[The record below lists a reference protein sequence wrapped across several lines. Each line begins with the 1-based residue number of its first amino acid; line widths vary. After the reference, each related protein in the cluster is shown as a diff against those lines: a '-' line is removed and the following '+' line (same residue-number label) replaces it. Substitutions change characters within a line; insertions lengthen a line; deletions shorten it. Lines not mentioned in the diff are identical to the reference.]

1 MDQPDFVSLVRRVF
15 APTDADTY
23 LGVMVDLP
31 DDRCPDHEAWAD
43 RRALAYEWAR
53 RLFEVRKELG
63 LQKVDVVL
71 YRNVHNNNADF
82 PDGCWVL
89 DAAGLGSD
97 EDPEEPP
104 ASCEELDADAQLP
117 LTQVLTAHHIL
128 LAPTEFSPTAPLKLA
143 ARKYDFRAASMPGF
157 SRAMIPA
164 LDLDWVEVDRR
175 CRRLKELVDEA
186 EAARFNF
193 RVGRGEH
200 ELLLDLRHRRG
211 QASGGLIRDRG
222 VAGNLPSGETY
233 IVPYEGEIDGDPSRS
248 SGFLPVQLDPTRGE
262 VVLYRIEANRAV
274 GVEGDGPMSTREA
287 GKLVSEPAYGNMAE
301 LGLGVLSA
309 WGIEPLGQILLD
321 EKLGLHIAFGRS
333 DHFGGQVGA
342 SDFSSHDAVVHI
354 DRVYLPATQPAVTVL
369 SVDLEMPSG
378 DDGSKVVPL
387 MRDGDYVIDW
397 S

>member
-1 MDQPDFVSLVRRVF
+1 MSQPDLVSLVRRVF

-23 LGVMVDLP
+23 LGVLVDLP
-31 DDRCPDHEAWAD
+31 DAQRPDHEAWAD
-43 RRALAYEWAR
+43 RRVLAYEWAR
-53 RLFEVRKELG
+53 SLYARRRELG
-63 LQKVDVVL
+63 LEKVDVIL

-89 DAAGLGSD
+89 DAAGLGTYD
-97 EDPEEPP
+97 DPEDPP
-104 ASCEELDADAQLP
+104 STWEELDADAQVP
-117 LTQVLTAHHIL
+117 LAKVLTAHDLL

-143 ARKYDFRAASMPGF
+143 GHKYDFRAASMPGF

-164 LDLDWVEVDRR
+164 LDLDWEEVDRR
-175 CRRLKELVDEA
+175 CQRLKQLVD
-186 EAARFNF
+186 AAVSAHFRF
-193 RVGRGEH
+193 RVGQGEH
-200 ELLLDLRHRRG
+200 DLVLDLRHRLG
-211 QASGGLIRDRG
+211 QASGGLIRQRG
-222 VAGNLPSGETY
+222 MAGNLPSGETY

-248 SGFLPVQLDPTRGE
+248 QGFLPVQLDRTSGE

-274 GVEGDGPMSTREA
+274 GVEGDGAASQREA
-287 GKLVSEPAYGNMAE
+287 DRLAAEPAYGNMAE

-309 WGIEPLGQILLD
+309 WGIEPMGQILLD

-342 SDFSSHDAVVHI
+342 ADFRSADAVVHI

-369 SVDLEMPSG
+369 SVDLEMPSEDTG
-378 DDGSKVVPL
+378 EDVVPL
-387 MRDGDYVIDW
+387 MRDGEYVIDW

>member
-1 MDQPDFVSLVRRVF
+1 MKQPDLVSLVRRVF
-15 APTDADTY
+15 APTEADTY
-23 LGVMVDLP
+23 LGLLVDLP
-31 DDRCPDHEAWAD
+31 DERCPDHEAWVD

-53 RLFEVRKELG
+53 RLHAVRGELG
-63 LQKVDVVL
+63 LHKVDVVL

-89 DAAGLGSD
+89 DAAGLGTD
-97 EDPEEPP
+97 DDPEEPP
-104 ASCEELDADAQLP
+104 ASWEELDAEAQLP
-117 LTQVLTAHHIL
+117 LPQVLTAHHLL

-186 EAARFNF
+186 ESARFRF

-200 ELLLDLRHRRG
+200 ELVLDLRHRSG
-211 QASGGLIRDRG
+211 QASGGLIRQRG

-233 IVPYEGEIDGDPSRS
+233 IVPYEGEIDGHPSRS
-248 SGFLPVQLDPTRGE
+248 EGFLPVQLDRSSDE
-262 VVLYRIEANRAV
+262 VVLYRIEANQAV
-274 GVEGDGPMSTREA
+274 GVEGDGPASKREA
-287 GKLVSEPAYGNMAE
+287 ERLASEPAYGNIAE

-309 WGIEPLGQILLD
+309 WGIEPMGEILLD

-342 SDFSSHDAVVHI
+342 ADFSSPDAVVHI
-354 DRVYLPATQPAVTVL
+354 DRVYLPATQPAVAVL

-378 DDGSKVVPL
+378 IVSPL
-387 MRDGDYVIDW
+387 MRDGEYVIDW